1 MTLISILVTLRAETD
16 ALLPRDIG
24 RAVYSLMLDN
34 LNRVERG
41 LAEQIHAGDGPKP
54 LTCSGI
60 LNGRGNR
67 DGMAVKAG
75 DPYYFRVTGLTE
87 RVSGALAAALLT
99 DAPLSVELDRQPFQ
113 VVETCCDGE
122 TNPWCGRTSY
132 ETLAAAHMLSGDAP
146 PRDVTFSFASPV
158 AFKSGGAQM
167 PLPLPGLV
175 FGSLV
180 DRWNSFSP
188 VRLSPDLRRYG
199 EEQMAISRYRLHSR
213 PVDQKQG
220 ALRIGAVGRVTYT
233 SLRRDRYWQGVMGLL
248 ADFALYSGVGVQTT
262 TGMGQTRR
270 MES

>member
-16 ALLPRDIG
+16 ATLPRDIG
-24 RAVYSLMLDN
+24 RAVYSLILDN

-67 DGMAVKAG
+67 EGMAIKAG
-75 DPYYFRVTGLTE
+75 DPYYVRVTGLTE
-87 RVSGALAAALLT
+87 RVSGALAAALLA
-99 DAPLSVELDRQPFQ
+99 DAPASIELDRQPFQ
-113 VVETCCDGE
+113 VVEATCDE
-122 TNPWCGRTSY
+122 EANPWCGRTGY
-132 ETLAAAHMLSGDAP
+132 ETLAAAQMLSSVAP
-146 PRDVTFSFASPV
+146 PRQVTLSFGSPV
-158 AFKSGGAQM
+158 AFKSGGVQM
-167 PLPLPGLV
+167 PVPLPGLV

-180 DRWNSFSP
+180 DRWNCFSP

-199 EEQMAISRYRLHSR
+199 EEQMAISRYRLQSR

-220 ALRIGAVGRVTYT
+220 ALRIGAMGRVTYT
-233 SLRRDRYWQGVMGLL
+233 ALRQDRYWQGVMGLL

-270 MES
+270 IG